1 MHELALTRSLVEIVL
16 DEARRHGFHK
26 VLVVR
31 VRLGVLSHV
40 SPEALT
46 FCFDAATRGTCAEG
60 ARLDIVRTPAQA
72 WCADC
77 GETVVA
83 IDRLHPC
90 VKCGGFNLS
99 QLTGDELGLQDLEV
113 E

>member
-16 DEARRHGFHK
+16 DEARRRGFHK

-40 SPEALT
+40 SPEALA
-46 FCFDAATRGTCAEG
+46 FCFDATTQGTCAEG
-60 ARLDIVRTPAQA
+60 ARLDIVLRPAQA
-72 WCADC
+72 WCVDC
-77 GETVVA
+77 GETVAVV
-83 IDRLHPC
+83 DRIHPC
-90 VKCGGFNLS
+90 IKCGGYNLS
-99 QLTGDELGLQDLEV
+99 QLAGDELRIQDLEV

>member
-16 DEARRHGFHK
+16 DEARQRGFHR

-31 VRLGVLSHV
+31 VRLGALSHV
-40 SPEALT
+40 SPEALE
-46 FCFDAATRGTCAEG
+46 FCFAAVTQDTCAAD
-60 ARLDIVRTPAQA
+60 ARLEIVRTPAQA

-77 GETVVA
+77 GETVPVV
-83 IDRLHPC
+83 DRLQPC
-90 VKCGGFNLS
+90 VTCGGYHLS
-99 QLTGDELGLQDLEV
+99 QFSGDELRLQELEV